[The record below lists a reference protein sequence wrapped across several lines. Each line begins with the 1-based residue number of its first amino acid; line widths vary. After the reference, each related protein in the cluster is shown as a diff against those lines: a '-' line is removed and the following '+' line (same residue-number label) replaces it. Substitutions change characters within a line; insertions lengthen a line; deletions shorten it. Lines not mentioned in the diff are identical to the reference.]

1 MIRYILTLII
11 ALQAVFVHAQIIEEL
26 AATPLEIG
34 YEKTLHII
42 FPTEVKY
49 CNAGN
54 DHILVEKV
62 NAQPN
67 IIRIIA
73 AERNFPGETN
83 LSIVTADTKF
93 YSYSLRYNE
102 SPSESYIQVG
112 EIYQAPHVLPVA
124 EEKQVYL
131 IFPGKITYED
141 HGSQDISVEKAEGVD
156 NILAVKAICDF
167 KNESNISVVTDTGKF
182 YTFSLRYTPN
192 PEVFTFVIDKEEQQK
207 VAILDDGE
215 LTTDQKKKMQEA
227 INKRLP
233 LDLGLSD
240 KISGVEFEINNI
252 FIHNDIL
259 LFRISM
265 RNRTQ
270 INYTIDFMR
279 LYIQDAKKSKKTA
292 IQQLEQNVLFTFDYP
307 EEIPAH
313 EKRTFVIAVNKFTIP
328 DKKRLVIEIQEKNG
342 GRHFFYK
349 LKNKSILKSE
359 EVFRTV
365 LEQKTE
371 DEADKILRRVYQ

>member
-1 MIRYILTLII
+1 MKTYMLFILMLIPLF
-11 ALQAVFVHAQIIEEL
+11 AHAQMIEEL
-26 AATPLEIG
+26 SATPLEIG

-54 DHILVEKV
+54 DHILAEKV
-62 NAQPN
+62 SSQPN

-93 YSYSLRYNE
+93 YSYSIHYNDN
-102 SPSESYIQVG
+102 PQISYIQIG
-112 EIYQAPHVLPVA
+112 ETSPTPHVLPVGKD
-124 EEKQVYL
+124 KQMYL

-156 NILAVKAICDF
+156 NILAVKAVRDF
-167 KNESNISVVTDTGKF
+167 KNESNISVVTDSGKF

-207 VAILDDGE
+207 VAILDEGE
-215 LTTDQKKKMQEA
+215 LTTDEKQKIHDA
-227 INKRLP
+227 INKKLP
-233 LDLGLSD
+233 VDLGLTD
-240 KISGVEFEINNI
+240 RISGIDFEINNI
-252 FIHNDIL
+252 FIQNDIL
-259 LFRISM
+259 LFRISLT
-265 RNRTQ
+265 NRTQ

-292 IQQLEQNVLFTFDYP
+292 IQQLEQNVLFTYDYP

-313 EKRTFVIAVNKFTIP
+313 EKRTFCVAVNKFTIP

-349 LKNKSILKSE
+349 LKNKEILKCE
-359 EVFRTV
+359 EVFRSPTV
-365 LEQKTE
+365 QKE
-371 DEADKILRRVYQ
+371 ENEADKILRRVYQ

>member
-1 MIRYILTLII
+1 MKTYMLFILMLIPLF
-11 ALQAVFVHAQIIEEL
+11 AHAQMIEEL
-26 AATPLEIG
+26 SAIPLEIG

-54 DHILVEKV
+54 DHILAEKV
-62 NAQPN
+62 SAQPN

-93 YSYSLRYNE
+93 YSYSIHYNDN
-102 SPSESYIQVG
+102 PQISYIQIG
-112 EIYQAPHVLPVA
+112 ETSPTPHVLPVGKD
-124 EEKQVYL
+124 KQMYL

-156 NILAVKAICDF
+156 NILAVKAVRDF
-167 KNESNISVVTDTGKF
+167 KTESNISVVTDSGKF
-182 YTFSLRYTPN
+182 YTFSLRYTQN
-192 PEVFTFVIDKEEQQK
+192 PEVFTFVIDKDEQQR

-227 INKRLP
+227 ISKHLP

-240 KISGVEFEINNI
+240 KISGVEFEITNI

-307 EEIPAH
+307 EDIPAH
-313 EKRTFVIAVNKFTIP
+313 EKRTFVVAVNKFTIP

-342 GRHFFYK
+342 GRHFFFK
-349 LKNKSILKSE
+349 LKNKSILESE
-359 EVFRTV
+359 EVFRNIQ
-365 LEQKTE
+365 EQKTE
-371 DEADKILRRVYQ
+371 NEADKILRRVYQ

>member
-1 MIRYILTLII
+1 MKTYMLFILMLIPLF
-11 ALQAVFVHAQIIEEL
+11 AHAQMIEEL
-26 AATPLEIG
+26 SATPLEIG

-54 DHILVEKV
+54 DHILAEKV
-62 NAQPN
+62 SAQPN

-93 YSYSLRYNE
+93 YSYSIHYNDN
-102 SPSESYIQVG
+102 PQISYIQIG
-112 EIYQAPHVLPVA
+112 ETSPTPHVLPVGKD
-124 EEKQVYL
+124 KQMYL

-156 NILAVKAICDF
+156 NILAVKAVRDF
-167 KNESNISVVTDTGKF
+167 KTESNISVVTDSGKF
-182 YTFSLRYTPN
+182 YTFSLRYTQN
-192 PEVFTFVIDKEEQQK
+192 PEVFTFVIDKDEQQR
-207 VAILDDGE
+207 VAMLDDGE

-227 INKRLP
+227 INKHLP

-240 KISGVEFEINNI
+240 KISGVEFEITNI

-307 EEIPAH
+307 EDIPAH
-313 EKRTFVIAVNKFTIP
+313 EKRTFVVAVNKFTIP

-342 GRHFFYK
+342 GRHFFFK
-349 LKNKSILKSE
+349 LKNKSILESE
-359 EVFRTV
+359 EVFRNIQ
-365 LEQKTE
+365 EQKTE
-371 DEADKILRRVYQ
+371 NEADKILRRVYQ

>member
-1 MIRYILTLII
+1 MKTYMLFILMLIPLF
-11 ALQAVFVHAQIIEEL
+11 AHAQMIEEL
-26 AATPLEIG
+26 SATPLEIG

-54 DHILVEKV
+54 DHILAEKV
-62 NAQPN
+62 SAQPN

-93 YSYSLRYNE
+93 YSYSIHYNDN
-102 SPSESYIQVG
+102 PQISYIQIG
-112 EIYQAPHVLPVA
+112 ETSPTPHVLPVGKD
-124 EEKQVYL
+124 KQMYL

-156 NILAVKAICDF
+156 NILAVKAVRDF
-167 KNESNISVVTDTGKF
+167 KTESNISVVTDSGKF
-182 YTFSLRYTPN
+182 YTFNLKYSPN
-192 PEVFTFVIDKEEQQK
+192 PEVFTFVIDKDEQQR

-227 INKRLP
+227 INKHLP

-240 KISGVEFEINNI
+240 KISGVEFEITNI

-307 EEIPAH
+307 EDIPAH
-313 EKRTFVIAVNKFTIP
+313 EKRTFVVAVNKFTIP

-342 GRHFFYK
+342 GRHFFFK
-349 LKNKSILKSE
+349 LKNKSILESE
-359 EVFRTV
+359 EVFRNIQ
-365 LEQKTE
+365 EQKTE
-371 DEADKILRRVYQ
+371 NEADKILRRVYQ

>member
-1 MIRYILTLII
+1 MKTYMLFILMLIPLF
-11 ALQAVFVHAQIIEEL
+11 AHAQMIEEL
-26 AATPLEIG
+26 SATPLEIG

-54 DHILVEKV
+54 DHILAEKV
-62 NAQPN
+62 SAQPN

-93 YSYSLRYNE
+93 YSYSIHYNDN
-102 SPSESYIQVG
+102 PQISYIQIG
-112 EIYQAPHVLPVA
+112 ETSPTPHVLPVGKD
-124 EEKQVYL
+124 KQMYL

-156 NILAVKAICDF
+156 NILAVKAVRDF
-167 KNESNISVVTDTGKF
+167 KTESNISVVTDSGKF
-182 YTFSLRYTPN
+182 YTFSLRYTQN
-192 PEVFTFVIDKEEQQK
+192 PEVFTFVIDKDEQQR

-227 INKRLP
+227 INKHLP
-233 LDLGLSD
+233 LNLGLSD
-240 KISGVEFEINNI
+240 KISGVEFEITNI

-307 EEIPAH
+307 EDIPAH
-313 EKRTFVIAVNKFTIP
+313 EKRTFVVAVNKFTIP

-342 GRHFFYK
+342 GRHFFFK
-349 LKNKSILKSE
+349 LKNKSILESE
-359 EVFRTV
+359 EVFRNIQ
-365 LEQKTE
+365 EQKTE
-371 DEADKILRRVYQ
+371 NEADKILRRVYQ

>member
-1 MIRYILTLII
+1 MKTQILFIFLLIPLF
-11 ALQAVFVHAQIIEEL
+11 AKAQMIEEL
-26 AATPLEIG
+26 EATPLEIG

-62 NAQPN
+62 SAQPN

-93 YSYSLRYNE
+93 YSYSIHYNE
-102 SPSESYIQVG
+102 MPTLSYIHVG
-112 EIYQAPHVLPVA
+112 ETSPTPHLLPVGTD
-124 EEKQVYL
+124 KQMYL

-156 NILAVKAICDF
+156 NILAVKATCEYQ
-167 KNESNISVVTDTGKF
+167 KESNISVVTDAGKF
-182 YTFSLRYTPN
+182 YTFNLKYSPN

-207 VAILDDGE
+207 VAILDEGE
-215 LTTDQKKKMQEA
+215 LTTDQKQKIHDA
-227 INKRLP
+227 INKHLP
-233 LDLGLSD
+233 LNLGLTD
-240 KISGVEFEINNI
+240 KISGIEFEINNI

-259 LFRISM
+259 LFRISL

-307 EEIPAH
+307 EEVPAH
-313 EKRTFVIAVNKFTIP
+313 EKRTFVMAVNKFTIP

-349 LKNKSILKSE
+349 LKNNSILESE
-359 EVFRTV
+359 EVFRNTQ
-365 LEQKTE
+365 EQKTE
-371 DEADKILRRVYQ
+371 DEADKILRRVYR

>member
-1 MIRYILTLII
+1 MKTYMLFILMLIPLF
-11 ALQAVFVHAQIIEEL
+11 AHAQMIEEL
-26 AATPLEIG
+26 SATPLEIG

-54 DHILVEKV
+54 DHILAEKV
-62 NAQPN
+62 SAQPN

-93 YSYSLRYNE
+93 YSYSIHYNDN
-102 SPSESYIQVG
+102 PQISYIQIG
-112 EIYQAPHVLPVA
+112 ETSPTPHVLPVGKD
-124 EEKQVYL
+124 KQMYL

-156 NILAVKAICDF
+156 NILAVKAVRDF
-167 KNESNISVVTDTGKF
+167 KTESNISVVTDSGKF
-182 YTFSLRYTPN
+182 YTFSLRYTQN
-192 PEVFTFVIDKEEQQK
+192 PEVFTFVIDKDEQQR

-227 INKRLP
+227 ISKHLP

-240 KISGVEFEINNI
+240 KISGVEFEITNI

-307 EEIPAH
+307 EDIPAH
-313 EKRTFVIAVNKFTIP
+313 EKRTFVVAVNKFTIP

-342 GRHFFYK
+342 GRHFFFK
-349 LKNKSILKSE
+349 LKNKSILESE
-359 EVFRTV
+359 EVFRNIQ
-365 LEQKTE
+365 EQKTE
-371 DEADKILRRVYQ
+371 NEADKILRRVYQ

>member
-1 MIRYILTLII
+1 MKTYMLFILMLIPLF
-11 ALQAVFVHAQIIEEL
+11 AHAQMIEEL
-26 AATPLEIG
+26 SAIPLEIG

-54 DHILVEKV
+54 DHILAEKV
-62 NAQPN
+62 SAQPN

-93 YSYSLRYNE
+93 YSYSIHYNDN
-102 SPSESYIQVG
+102 PQISYIQIG
-112 EIYQAPHVLPVA
+112 ETSPTPHVLPVGKD
-124 EEKQVYL
+124 KQMYL

-156 NILAVKAICDF
+156 NILAVKAVRDF
-167 KNESNISVVTDTGKF
+167 KTESNISVVTDSGKF
-182 YTFSLRYTPN
+182 YTFSLRYTQN
-192 PEVFTFVIDKEEQQK
+192 PEVFTFVIDKDEQQR

-227 INKRLP
+227 ISKHLP

-240 KISGVEFEINNI
+240 KISGVEFEITNI

-307 EEIPAH
+307 EDIPAH
-313 EKRTFVIAVNKFTIP
+313 EKRTFVVAVNKFTIP

-342 GRHFFYK
+342 GRHFFFK
-349 LKNKSILKSE
+349 LKNKSILESE
-359 EVFRTV
+359 EVFRNIQ
-365 LEQKTE
+365 EQKTE
-371 DEADKILRRVYQ
+371 NEAEKILRRVYQ

>member
-1 MIRYILTLII
+1 MKTYMLFILMLIPLF
-11 ALQAVFVHAQIIEEL
+11 AHAQMIEEL
-26 AATPLEIG
+26 SAIPLEIG

-54 DHILVEKV
+54 DHILAEKV
-62 NAQPN
+62 SAQPN

-93 YSYSLRYNE
+93 YSYSIHYNDN
-102 SPSESYIQVG
+102 PQISYIQIG
-112 EIYQAPHVLPVA
+112 ETSPTPHVLPVGKD
-124 EEKQVYL
+124 KQMYL

-156 NILAVKAICDF
+156 NILAVKAVRDF
-167 KNESNISVVTDTGKF
+167 KTESNISVVTDSGKF
-182 YTFSLRYTPN
+182 YTFSLRYTQN
-192 PEVFTFVIDKEEQQK
+192 PEVFTFVIDKDEQQR

-227 INKRLP
+227 INKHLP

-240 KISGVEFEINNI
+240 KISGVEFEITNI

-292 IQQLEQNVLFTFDYP
+292 IQQLEQNLLFTFDYP
-307 EEIPAH
+307 EDIPAH
-313 EKRTFVIAVNKFTIP
+313 EKRTFVVAVNKFTIP

-342 GRHFFYK
+342 GRHFFFK
-349 LKNKSILKSE
+349 LKNKSILESE
-359 EVFRTV
+359 EVFRNIQ
-365 LEQKTE
+365 EQKTE
-371 DEADKILRRVYQ
+371 NEADKILRRVYQ

>member
-1 MIRYILTLII
+1 MKTYMLFILMLIPLF
-11 ALQAVFVHAQIIEEL
+11 AHAQMIEEL
-26 AATPLEIG
+26 SATPLEIG

-54 DHILVEKV
+54 DHILAEKV
-62 NAQPN
+62 SAQPN

-93 YSYSLRYNE
+93 YSYSIHYNDN
-102 SPSESYIQVG
+102 PQISYIQIG
-112 EIYQAPHVLPVA
+112 ETSPTPHVLPVGKD
-124 EEKQVYL
+124 KQMYL

-156 NILAVKAICDF
+156 NILAVKAVRDF
-167 KNESNISVVTDTGKF
+167 KTESNISVVTDSGKF
-182 YTFSLRYTPN
+182 YTFSLRYTQN
-192 PEVFTFVIDKEEQQK
+192 PEVFTFVIDKDEQQR

-227 INKRLP
+227 INKHLP
-233 LDLGLSD
+233 VDLGLSD
-240 KISGVEFEINNI
+240 KISGVEFEITNI

-292 IQQLEQNVLFTFDYP
+292 IQQLEQNLLFTFDYP
-307 EEIPAH
+307 EDIPAH
-313 EKRTFVIAVNKFTIP
+313 EKRTFVVAVNKFTIP

-342 GRHFFYK
+342 GRHFFFK
-349 LKNKSILKSE
+349 LKNKSILESE
-359 EVFRTV
+359 EVFRNIQ
-365 LEQKTE
+365 EQKTE
-371 DEADKILRRVYQ
+371 NEADKILRRVYQ

>member
-1 MIRYILTLII
+1 MKTYMLFILMLIPLF
-11 ALQAVFVHAQIIEEL
+11 AHAQMIEEL
-26 AATPLEIG
+26 SATPLEIG

-54 DHILVEKV
+54 DHILAEKV
-62 NAQPN
+62 SAQPN

-93 YSYSLRYNE
+93 YSYSIHYNDN
-102 SPSESYIQVG
+102 PQISYIQIG
-112 EIYQAPHVLPVA
+112 ETSPTPHVLPVGKD
-124 EEKQVYL
+124 KQMYL

-156 NILAVKAICDF
+156 NILAVKAVRDF
-167 KNESNISVVTDTGKF
+167 KTESNISVVTDSGKF
-182 YTFSLRYTPN
+182 YTFSLRYTQN
-192 PEVFTFVIDKEEQQK
+192 PEVFTFVIDKDEQQR

-227 INKRLP
+227 INKHLP

-240 KISGVEFEINNI
+240 KISGVEFEITNI

-307 EEIPAH
+307 EDIPAH
-313 EKRTFVIAVNKFTIP
+313 EKRTFVVAVNKFTIP
-328 DKKRLVIEIQEKNG
+328 DKKRLVIEIQEKNS
-342 GRHFFYK
+342 GRHFFFK
-349 LKNKSILKSE
+349 LKNKSILESE
-359 EVFRTV
+359 EVFRNIQ
-365 LEQKTE
+365 EQKTE
-371 DEADKILRRVYQ
+371 NEADKILRRVYQ

>member
-1 MIRYILTLII
+1 MKTYMLFILMLIPLF
-11 ALQAVFVHAQIIEEL
+11 AHAQMIEEL
-26 AATPLEIG
+26 SATPLEIG

-54 DHILVEKV
+54 DHILAEKV
-62 NAQPN
+62 SAQPN

-93 YSYSLRYNE
+93 YSYSIHYNDN
-102 SPSESYIQVG
+102 PQISYIQIG
-112 EIYQAPHVLPVA
+112 ETSPTPHVLPVGKD
-124 EEKQVYL
+124 KQMYL

-156 NILAVKAICDF
+156 NILAVKAVRDF
-167 KNESNISVVTDTGKF
+167 KTESNISVVTDSGKF
-182 YTFSLRYTPN
+182 YTFSLRYTQN
-192 PEVFTFVIDKEEQQK
+192 PEVFTFVIDKDEQQR

-227 INKRLP
+227 INKHLP

-240 KISGVEFEINNI
+240 KISGVEFEITNI

-292 IQQLEQNVLFTFDYP
+292 IQQLEQNLLFTFDYP
-307 EEIPAH
+307 EDIPAH
-313 EKRTFVIAVNKFTIP
+313 EKRTFVVAVNKFTIP

-342 GRHFFYK
+342 GRHFFFK
-349 LKNKSILKSE
+349 LKNKSILESE
-359 EVFRTV
+359 EVFRNIQ
-365 LEQKTE
+365 EQKTE
-371 DEADKILRRVYQ
+371 NEADKILRRVYQ

>member
-1 MIRYILTLII
+1 MIKYLLFII
-11 ALQAVFVHAQIIEEL
+11 MQIPFLAHAQMIEEL
-26 AATPLEIG
+26 SATPLEIG

-54 DHILVEKV
+54 DHILAEKV
-62 NAQPN
+62 SAQPN

-93 YSYSLRYNE
+93 YSYSIHY
-102 SPSESYIQVG
+102 SDTPKVSYIHVG
-112 EIYQAPHVLPVA
+112 DTSPTPHVLPVGKD
-124 EEKQVYL
+124 KQMYL
-131 IFPGKITYED
+131 IFPGKITYE
-141 HGSQDISVEKAEGVD
+141 KA
-156 NILAVKAICDF
+156 
-167 KNESNISVVTDTGKF
+167 SNISVVTDSGKF
-182 YTFSLRYTPN
+182 YTFNLKYSPN
-192 PEVFTFVIDKEEQQK
+192 PEVFTFVIDKDKQQK
-207 VAILDDGE
+207 VAILDEGE
-215 LTTDQKKKMQEA
+215 LTTDQKEKIHDA

-233 LDLGLSD
+233 LDLGLREQ
-240 KISGVEFEINNI
+240 ISGVDFEINNI

-259 LFRISM
+259 LFRISL

-307 EEIPAH
+307 ENIPAH
-313 EKRTFVIAVNKFTIP
+313 EKRTFIVAVNKFTIP

-349 LKNKSILKSE
+349 LKNKSILESE
-359 EVFRTV
+359 EVFRNTQ
-365 LEQKTE
+365 EQKTE
-371 DEADKILRRVYQ
+371 DEADKILRRVYR

>member
-1 MIRYILTLII
+1 MKTYMLFILMLIPLF
-11 ALQAVFVHAQIIEEL
+11 AHAQMIEEL
-26 AATPLEIG
+26 SAIPLEIG

-54 DHILVEKV
+54 DHILAEKV
-62 NAQPN
+62 SAQPN

-93 YSYSLRYNE
+93 YSYSIHYNDN
-102 SPSESYIQVG
+102 PQISYIQIG
-112 EIYQAPHVLPVA
+112 ETSPTPHVLPVGKD
-124 EEKQVYL
+124 KQMYL

-156 NILAVKAICDF
+156 NILAVKAVRDF
-167 KNESNISVVTDTGKF
+167 KTESNISVVTDSGKF
-182 YTFSLRYTPN
+182 YTFSLRYTQN
-192 PEVFTFVIDKEEQQK
+192 PEVFTFVIDKDEQQR

-227 INKRLP
+227 ISKHLP

-240 KISGVEFEINNI
+240 KISGVEFEITNI

-292 IQQLEQNVLFTFDYP
+292 IQQLEQNLLFTFDYP
-307 EEIPAH
+307 EDIPAH
-313 EKRTFVIAVNKFTIP
+313 EKRTFVVAVNKFTIP

-342 GRHFFYK
+342 GRHFFFK
-349 LKNKSILKSE
+349 LKNKSILESE
-359 EVFRTV
+359 EVFRNIQ
-365 LEQKTE
+365 EQKTE
-371 DEADKILRRVYQ
+371 NEADKILRRVYQ

>member
-1 MIRYILTLII
+1 MKTYMLFILMLIPLF
-11 ALQAVFVHAQIIEEL
+11 AHAQMIEEL
-26 AATPLEIG
+26 SATPLEIG

-54 DHILVEKV
+54 DHILAEKV
-62 NAQPN
+62 SAQPN

-93 YSYSLRYNE
+93 YSYSIHYNDN
-102 SPSESYIQVG
+102 PQISYIQIG
-112 EIYQAPHVLPVA
+112 ETSPTPHVLPVGKD
-124 EEKQVYL
+124 KQMYL

-156 NILAVKAICDF
+156 NILAVKAVRDF
-167 KNESNISVVTDTGKF
+167 KTESNISVVTDSGKF
-182 YTFSLRYTPN
+182 YTFSLRYTQN
-192 PEVFTFVIDKEEQQK
+192 PEVFTFVIDKDEQQR

-227 INKRLP
+227 INKHLP

-240 KISGVEFEINNI
+240 KISGVEFEITNI

-307 EEIPAH
+307 EDIPAH
-313 EKRTFVIAVNKFTIP
+313 EKRTFVVAVNKFTIP

-342 GRHFFYK
+342 GRHFFFK
-349 LKNKSILKSE
+349 LKNKSILESE
-359 EVFRTV
+359 EVFRNIQ
-365 LEQKTE
+365 EQKTE
-371 DEADKILRRVYQ
+371 NEADKILRRVYQ